1 MLKQTIIQVFHSG
14 VLKAR
19 DKEQA
24 EKIVLLNKCLY
35 IGILVFI
42 PNIIYEASL
51 NIPYTLAID
60 ICFLISMFVALLLT
74 KNGFYF
80 VARNQ
85 AIISANLILLGGSYV
100 EGIVAGN
107 YIIYLPLIVL
117 FSVLIKVKEEKR
129 TILIMLGITSLCIVL
144 SFLICP
150 QESTTQSISAAVYK
164 TMFAGNIALS
174 FVLIIIFT
182 YMVSVITLDKE
193 KQMAK
198 AKEIAEESTRVKSMF
213 LSNMSHE
220 LRTPLNGIIGTSNLL
235 LQEEYLNAQKEH
247 LNVLKLS
254 SEHMLTL
261 VNDILDFNKMEAG
274 KLELQQKQVNLFKLL
289 GQMGTLFARQFEK
302 KSVRFALEI
311 DQQLDIPVLTDDTR
325 LNQVLNNLLSNALKF
340 THRGEVKLAA
350 NASSINS
357 DFMVV
362 KFAVEDTGIGI
373 EANKMQNIFESFT
386 QADAKTTRQYGGTGL
401 GLSISKKILQAFDS
415 DLLVKSDP
423 GKGSAFYFTIQFR
436 RSASNKP
443 YITEKRK
450 KEFGSLRG
458 LHLLLAEDNSVNMRV
473 ARKFLQSWD
482 VSITEAVNGLE
493 AIECSKLEQFDL
505 LLLDLEMPEMD
516 GYTAL
521 SEIRKTNKSIP
532 AIAFTAAMFPNI
544 NAHLEEKGFNGFVT
558 KPFRP
563 EELYN
568 KIKQYKRT

>member
-1 MLKQTIIQVFHSG
+1 MLKQIIIQLFNSG
-14 VLKAR
+14 ASKAR
-19 DKEQA
+19 DSQQA
-24 EKIVLLNKCLY
+24 EKMVLLNKCLY
-35 IGILVFI
+35 TGVFVFI
-42 PNIIYEASL
+42 PNLIYEASL
-51 NIPYTLAID
+51 QIPYTLILD
-60 ICFLISMFVALLLT
+60 FCFLASIIVALLLNR
-74 KNGFYF
+74 NGFYF
-80 VARNQ
+80 AARNQ
-85 AIISANLILLGGSYV
+85 AIISANLILLTGSYL
-100 EGIVAGN
+100 EGIAAGN

-117 FSVLIKVKEEKR
+117 FSVLIKAKEERK
-129 TILIMLGITSLCIVL
+129 TILIMLGLTSLCLAL

-150 QESTTQSISAAVYK
+150 QESNIQNIAPAVYK
-164 TMFAGNIALS
+164 TMFAGNVALS
-174 FVLIIIFT
+174 FILVTVFT

-193 KQMAK
+193 KQMIK

-235 LQEEYLNAQKEH
+235 LQEEYLHAQKDH

-289 GQMGTLFARQFEK
+289 GQAEIIFSRQFEEK
-302 KSVRFALEI
+302 GVRFVLEI
-311 DQQLDIPVLTDDTR
+311 DQQLDILIITDDTR

-340 THRGEVKLAA
+340 THKGEVKLFAKA
-350 NASSINS
+350 EFVNS
-357 DFMVV
+357 DFITV

-373 EANKMQNIFESFT
+373 AANKIHNIFESFT

-401 GLSISKKILQAFDS
+401 GLSISKKIIEAFDS
-415 DLLVKSDP
+415 DLLVKSEP
-423 GKGSAFYFTIQFR
+423 GKGSAFYFNIQFKR
-436 RSASNKP
+436 NASNKP
-443 YITEKRK
+443 YITQKRK
-450 KEFGSLRG
+450 KEFDSLRG

-473 ARKFLQSWD
+473 ARKFLESWD

-493 AIECSKLEQFDL
+493 AIERSRSEKFDV

-521 SEIRKTNKSIP
+521 KEIRKINNSIP
-532 AIAFTAAMFPNI
+532 AVAFTAAMFPNI
-544 NAHLEEKGFNGFVT
+544 NTHLKEKGFNDFVT

-563 EELYN
+563 EELYD
-568 KIKQYKRT
+568 KIKKYKKP